1 MRRLALTSGILGG
14 LLGSLLLGLA
24 APAVAQVSFGEAS
37 PIKETLEIGVSSN
50 EIAITSDFRGAD
62 LTIFGAITNA
72 DELLLGIGQYDIVVT
87 LEGPRDYAT
96 VRKKER
102 VLGIWM
108 NTGALTFEQVP
119 ESYSIA
125 STRQIDDLE
134 NQAPAID
141 KIGVGIEH
149 LPLNPVGYIPNSGLI
164 SEFRDAYRRL
174 KLSNGLYQRD
184 QSGVRF
190 VSSSLFRA
198 SLRLPANIPDGQH
211 MVHAYLFKSGTLI
224 FQREMPLRVVKTGIE
239 QAITD
244 AAHDR
249 PIAYGL
255 LCVLIAVVTGWGAS
269 IIFRKD

>member
-1 MRRLALTSGILGG
+1 MRRPHLLCALAGLTMF
-14 LLGSLLLGLA
+14 A
-24 APAVAQVSFGEAS
+24 AALPAVAQVPFAPAS
-37 PIKETLEIGVSSN
+37 AIKEGLDIGVSSN

-62 LTIFGAITNA
+62 LTIFGALSNT
-72 DELLLGIGQYDIVVT
+72 DELLLAIGQYDVVVT

-108 NTGALTFEQVP
+108 NTESMSFQQVP

-134 NQAPAID
+134 QGPSFNSV
-141 KIGVGIEH
+141 GVGMEH
-149 LPLNPVGYIPNSGLI
+149 MPLDPVGYIRNSGVI

-174 KLSNGLYQRD
+174 KLNSGLYQRD
-184 QSGVRF
+184 TSGVRF

-211 MVHAYLFKSGTLI
+211 MVRAYLFKSGALI
-224 FQREMPLRVVKTGIE
+224 AQRETPLRVVKTGIE
-239 QAITD
+239 QAISD
-244 AAHDR
+244 AAHER
-249 PIAYGL
+249 PFAYGF
-255 LCVLIAVVTGWGAS
+255 LCVLFAVVTGWGAS
-269 IIFRKD
+269 LIFRKD